1 MGVIKR
7 ALAVY
12 MMGVAAFVA
21 VWFIIASFFEADGVW
36 DVANFLMA
44 VGLFVAM
51 IFNLVRNSGESGHR
65 GWRWCLPPVTGDN
78 AGLYLTTGVAILFL
92 RNWFVEI
99 ANAGDEN
106 SVTTGIVWIV
116 VNVLFPLIAAA
127 TGCALWR
134 ESSRN

>member
-1 MGVIKR
+1 MGIIKG

-12 MMGVAAFVA
+12 MMDVAAFVA

-36 DVANFLMA
+36 DVANFLIA
-44 VGLFVAM
+44 AGLVVAM

-65 GWRWCLPPVTGDN
+65 GWRWRLSPVTGDS
-78 AGLYLTTGVAILFL
+78 AGLYLIAVVTILFL
-92 RNWFVEI
+92 RNWFVET

-106 SVTTGIVWIV
+106 SVTTGMVWIV

>member
-1 MGVIKR
+1 MGIIKR

-21 VWFIIASFFEADGVW
+21 VWFIIASFFESDGVW
-36 DVANFLMA
+36 GVANFLIA
-44 VGLFVAM
+44 AGLVVAT

-65 GWRWCLPPVTGDN
+65 GWRWRLPPVTGDS
-78 AGLYLTTGVAILFL
+78 AGLYLTAGVTILFL

-106 SVTTGIVWIV
+106 SATTGTVWIV

-127 TGCALWR
+127 AGYALWR
-134 ESSRN
+134 ESSRH